1 MATLRPQEQASGKY
15 LCLDGELG
23 RFFFTALQ
31 LFVGFLLMCLLS
43 VMFVLLL
50 HMLHGSGKE
59 KRRTAASSRLRLSG
73 GQ

>member
-43 VMFVLLL
+43 VMFVLL